1 MKYIAHLITIVFL
14 FTSCG
19 KKEAPAVAESIRPVL
34 YEKVI
39 STGLGKDNTFSGT
52 CQSDKDAKLSFKV
65 AGKVSSIP
73 VSVGDKVRKGTVI
86 AVMDAVDYSIT
97 YDQAI
102 DQLKGAKTKQESAET
117 QRIANKSNYERVEK
131 LYENNSVSVSE
142 YEQAKAAYEVSVSQY
157 EAAISQV
164 STARKQVEAAKNQ
177 VGYTRLITPFDGIV
191 SEVHVA
197 ENELVGSGNPIA
209 TISAEGR
216 PEVRVGIPETI
227 ISDIK
232 KGQKVNIQFSS
243 MPNENFSGRVKEV
256 AYSSDNTTTYPVTI
270 SIDKPSSKM
279 RPGMA
284 SSVTFSS
291 DSGKPA
297 SSVLVAPAKGIGQG
311 PDGNFC
317 FVIEKSGE
325 QYTVKKTNV
334 EIGELLPKGFEIKNG
349 LKEGDMIATAG
360 LSSLLDGLRVKVM
373 E

>member
-1 MKYIAHLITIVFL
+1 MKYLIHLITIVFL
-14 FTSCG
+14 FTACG
-19 KKEAPAVAESIRPVL
+19 KKEAPPVVEAIRPVR

-39 STGLGKDNTFSGT
+39 STGLGKNNTFSGS
-52 CQSDKDAKLSFKV
+52 CQSDKEATMSFKV

-73 VSVGDKVRKGTVI
+73 VSVGDKIRKGTVI

-164 STARKQVEAAKNQ
+164 STAKKQVEAAKNQ
-177 VGYTRLITPFDGIV
+177 VGYTRLIAPFDGIV

-216 PEVRVGIPETI
+216 PEVKVGIPETI
-227 ISDIK
+227 IADIK
-232 KGQKVNIQFSS
+232 KGQKVKIQFSTI
-243 MPNENFSGRVKEV
+243 PNESFAGRVKEV

-270 SIDKPSSKM
+270 SLDKPSSKM

-284 SSVTFSS
+284 ASVTFSS
-291 DSGKPA
+291 DSGKPTTA
-297 SSVLVAPAKGIGQG
+297 VLVAPAKGIGQG
-311 PDGNFC
+311 PDGNFA
-317 FVIEKSGE
+317 FVLEKSGE
-325 QYTVKKTNV
+325 NYTVKKTNV
-334 EIGELLPKGFEIKNG
+334 QIGELLPKGFQIKSG

-360 LSSLLDGLRVKVM
+360 LKTLLDGLKVKVM